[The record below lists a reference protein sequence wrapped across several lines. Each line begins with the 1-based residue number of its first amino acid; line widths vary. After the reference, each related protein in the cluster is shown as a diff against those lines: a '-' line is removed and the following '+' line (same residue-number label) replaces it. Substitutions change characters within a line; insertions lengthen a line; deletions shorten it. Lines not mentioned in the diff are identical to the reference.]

1 MPQFPIKAKDG
12 RDFLLRPLN
21 QQDASALGAFFVALS
36 DASRSRFGPHPLT
49 NEYAQHLCEALAS
62 DSAQRWIICDDSLV
76 VGYFIF
82 EQQILEPEYQRY
94 YVQGVSLK
102 AGLDVILAPCIAD
115 DYQNAGLAMAAMQA
129 LMTEFKRQGA
139 RSLVLMGGTQQSNHR
154 ARHFYQRCGFEEY
167 GGFQTDVYNIDMRL
181 IL

>member
-1 MPQFPIKAKDG
+1 MSQFPIKAKDG
-12 RDFLLRPLN
+12 QDFLLRLLN
-21 QQDASALGAFFVALS
+21 DQDAVALGAFFVELS
-36 DASRSRFGPHPLT
+36 EASRSRFGPHPLSS
-49 NEYAQHLCEALAS
+49 EYAQHLCEALAD
-62 DSAQRWIICDDSLV
+62 DSAQRWVIADGAAI

-82 EQQILEPEYQRY
+82 ERKILEPEYQRY
-94 YVQGVSLK
+94 YVQGVSLQ
-102 AGLDVILAPCIAD
+102 AELDVILAPCIAD
-115 DYQNAGLAMAAMQA
+115 DYQNAGLAMAAMQS

-154 ARHFYQRCGFEEY
+154 ARHFYQRCGFVEY